1 MDQKYQKLEMV
12 CFGIAVLKRASPSIC
27 VFSFSFVK
35 VPSTLSL
42 NIFIDGLPLSKSS
55 PTQFWPILANIYEMP
70 QLSPFTIAIYAG
82 RSKPNDLDK
91 YLKQLVSELN
101 TLIDGGTI
109 INQTKI
115 AIRVRAVIADTP
127 ARSFIKGVAN
137 FNSADGCLKCTCEA
151 EFNED
156 GTLLAFRT
164 SLDANFP
171 GILGHN
177 K

>member
-1 MDQKYQKLEMV
+1 MV

-27 VFSFSFVK
+27 GKMHIVKTFSNDSSVFSFSFVK

-127 ARSFIKGVAN
+127 ARSFIKGSVAN
-137 FNSADGCLKCTCEA
+137 
-151 EFNED
+151 
-156 GTLLAFRT
+156 
-164 SLDANFP
+164 
-171 GILGHN
+171 
-177 K
+177 